1 VVCIIQVVGFSGSG
15 KTSSIVLASL
25 KLKSLG
31 FRVAVIKHTHHD
43 VDSPHRDSWRFVEE
57 GLADYSVV
65 FKGSGE
71 RVAIIMRDR
80 SLSDV
85 INNLA
90 SSVDVVLIEGFKDLD
105 LGFKVESSM
114 KTVEELAEIIV
125 SYAIRCIESRSL

>member
-1 VVCIIQVVGFSGSG
+1 MVCIIQVVGFSGSG

-85 INNLA
+85 INN
-90 SSVDVVLIEGFKDLD
+90 I
-105 LGFKVESSM
+105 
-114 KTVEELAEIIV
+114 
-125 SYAIRCIESRSL
+125 